1 MNTRTNHFQH
11 IHIIGLGLIG
21 SSLARAIHEKKLTET
36 LIGCDAN
43 EVAVAYALK
52 NGFIDKGS
60 KDAAYDIAQADLV
73 IIATPTG
80 LLEKICTHIAPHLKA
95 GCVVMDTGSVKS
107 TPLEIMLRCLPE
119 HAVIIPAH
127 PIAGSEQSGVSSGRA
142 DLFDKKRI
150 IISPEKP
157 LPEDT
162 LQHVA
167 SFWQALGARVE
178 AMPADMHDRIYGYM
192 SHLPQ
197 LLAYAATTVV
207 SPHAEELIASP
218 KLRQFVRLYGS
229 DTVLWSNIFCLNKDI
244 LLPALDRYLSVIT
257 HIINELKT
265 APADAAPAKDDA
277 ESLTRTGL
285 FPRIVASCLVTTIM
299 EAEKNA
305 GLSFARYAGGGFSDF
320 SAPSHSTP
328 EEDMEHI
335 STHYQLVIPLLE
347 RFENQLL
354 FIRSIIEK
362 NDESLLAESLK

>member
-1 MNTRTNHFQH
+1 MFAQIN
-11 IHIIGLGLIG
+11 IIGLGLIG
-21 SSLARAIHEKKLTET
+21 SSIARAVRDNKLSDT

-60 KDAAYDIAQADLV
+60 KDAAYNIAQADLV

-80 LLEKICTHIAPHLKA
+80 ILEQICTHIAPHLKA
-95 GCVVMDTGSVKS
+95 GCVVMDTGSVKV

-127 PIAGSEQSGVSSGRA
+127 PIAGSEQSGVSSGKA
-142 DLFDKKRI
+142 DLFDKKRV

-162 LQHVA
+162 LQHIA

-178 AMPADMHDRIYGYM
+178 AMPADMHDRIYGYI

-197 LLAYAATTVV
+197 LLAYAATAIV
-207 SPHAEELIASP
+207 SPQTDELLASQ
-218 KLRQFVRLYGS
+218 KLRQFTRLYAS
-229 DTVLWSNIFCLNKDI
+229 DTVLWSNILCLNSAI
-244 LLPALDRYLSVIT
+244 ILPALDRYLSVIT

-277 ESLTRTGL
+277 ENLTRTGL
-285 FPRIVASCLVTTIM
+285 FPRIVASCLITTVM
-299 EAEKNA
+299 EAEKNS
-305 GLSFARYAGGGFSDF
+305 GLSFARYAGGGFKDF
-320 SAPSHSTP
+320 SAPSETTP

-335 STHYQLVIPLLE
+335 STHYRLVIPLLE
-347 RFENQLL
+347 RFEKQLL
-354 FIRSIIEK
+354 FIRDIIEK
-362 NDESLLAESLK
+362 NDEALLAESLK